1 MFRITIEQTRNRGSK
16 APDEK
21 LYIARHRYWIV
32 TTLFLCIVPLL
43 RSLWNWGDSGQIIVL
58 LEEGA
63 PENFRWL
70 NGIVLLDLFYGIVKA
85 FTGARAFL
93 TYSGIFLG
101 AIIQPFLMQIIEF
114 SSRDSSIIEKLTVH
128 LWITTAFGTWTLI
141 SGYLEI
147 YPFAQFSLI
156 LIVWAFLMPERSK
169 LQDAIIGAIL
179 GFAPSIYMGLL
190 PLYPLGILTGRR
202 SSAYFFSWI
211 AAILMAGWL
220 LPLNWGFSISAF
232 IALFSFHHDGPLS
245 WYVGLSE
252 LLSPEHFRSIIRA
265 LMIYDPF
272 LPVIAIVGAIF
283 HRLPRRIGFKSFVL
297 IGYSS
302 FFFATFLLKRHV
314 LGFADWDL
322 FSWTVILWNI
332 TLIPIILSHAN
343 YKLLGLRAAILL
355 VTWYAFH
362 KPSHSIDLLHYGA
375 RLNAI
380 NNHHPDREMQDTGPM
395 SEIRRNII
403 SQRKKRSKE
412 QRAP

>member
-1 MFRITIEQTRNRGSK
+1 MVRITIEQSRNHDSK
-16 APDEK
+16 G
-21 LYIARHRYWIV
+21 LMQNYIERYRYWVV
-32 TTLFLCIVPLL
+32 TTLFLCIVPVL

-70 NGIVLLDLFYGIVKA
+70 NGIVLLDLVYGILKA
-85 FTGARAFL
+85 LTGARAFL

-101 AIIQPFLMQIIEF
+101 AIIQPFLLQTIEF
-114 SSRDSSIIEKLTVH
+114 SSRDSSTIENLTVH

-156 LIVWAFLMPERSK
+156 LIVWAFLMPEGSK

-190 PLYPLGILTGRR
+190 PLYPLGFLTGRR
-202 SSAYFFSWI
+202 SSAYILSWI
-211 AAILMAGWL
+211 GGILMAGWL
-220 LPLNWGFSISAF
+220 LTLNWGFSIPAF
-232 IALFSFHHDGPLS
+232 IALFSFQQEGPLS

-252 LLSPEHFRSIIRA
+252 LLNPEHFQSIIRT
-265 LMIYDPF
+265 LIVYDPF
-272 LPVIAIVGAIF
+272 LLVIVIVGAIF
-283 HRLPRRIGFKSFVL
+283 HRLPRRRGFKWSVL

-302 FFFATFLLKRHV
+302 FFFAAFLLKRHV
-314 LGFADWDL
+314 LGFADWDI
-322 FSWTVILWNI
+322 FSWAVIIWNI
-332 TLIPIILSHAN
+332 TLIPLILLHVN
-343 YKLLGLRAAILL
+343 YSLLGLRVAILL

-362 KPSHSIDLLHYGA
+362 KPSHSLDLLPYGS

-380 NNHHPDREMQDTGPM
+380 NNRHPDRAMQDTGPM

-412 QRAP
+412 